1 MPYKKVIIILSLIIL
16 YLSFPLVWLVSDTT
30 ADSMVAEFA
39 YRRIADRFD
48 TTEALNSWI
57 YVNEEQSLL
66 WMKED
71 AIDKNCLFD
80 LVRGIGWCDQKSFL
94 LTKLLAIKGIEAKS
108 IIFPCHT
115 FVQVGDKYY
124 DPAFNKTEY
133 YQGNCIEGVIPKVSG
148 SNLTLMNTAYNI
160 IYRSYPKEYV
170 DLWLDLYVLR
180 LDNLDFT
187 NVKLSDYYRDI
198 YTDPDYL
205 PLYKARLYH
214 IYGLY
219 DKVNYSVSPKFYEE
233 SWFYSMVLDL
243 DTGNP
248 IDKHLELARNG
259 KGYLSMIDPYLKR
272 YNEVYR

>member
-1 MPYKKVIIILSLIIL
+1 
-16 YLSFPLVWLVSDTT
+16 
-30 ADSMVAEFA
+30 MVAEFA

-124 DPAFNKTEY
+124 DPTFNKTEY

-187 NVKLSDYYRDI
+187 NVKLSDYYRNI

-233 SWFYSMVLDL
+233 SWFYSMVLNL
-243 DTGNP
+243 DTGKP
-248 IDKHLELARNG
+248 IDRHLELARND
-259 KGYLSMIDPYLKR
+259 KGYLSMIKPYLKR